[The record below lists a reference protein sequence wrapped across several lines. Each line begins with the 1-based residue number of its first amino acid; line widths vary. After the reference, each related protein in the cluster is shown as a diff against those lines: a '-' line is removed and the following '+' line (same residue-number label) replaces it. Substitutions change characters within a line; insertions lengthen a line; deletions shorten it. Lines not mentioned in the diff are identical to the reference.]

1 MKGSKEKEKYD
12 DNENDEMTTRKK
24 IWRIVRRMRKGS
36 GRKKKKNEN

>member
-12 DNENDEMTTRKK
+12 DNENDEK
-24 IWRIVRRMRKGS
+24 IWRIVRRVRKGS